1 MKYDVRLSVTGW
13 YWDVIEAPSKD
24 EAAEIALKNLI
35 QAVESGMPIRLLDDL
50 DYDLDPEVYKH
61 DGDDPF

>member
-13 YWDVIEAPSKD
+13 YWDTIEASSED

-50 DYDLDPEVYKH
+50 DYDLEPEVYQH
-61 DGDDPF
+61 E

>member
-1 MKYDVRLSVTGW
+1 MKYDVRLSLTGW

-24 EAAEIALKNLI
+24 EAAEIALKNLT
-35 QAVESGMPIRLLDDL
+35 QAVESGMPIRFLDDL

-61 DGDDPF
+61 E